1 MLLCDIGNTSYHF
14 YDGVESYK
22 ESVKEFDPQTLTQE
36 VYFISVNA
44 ACSAK
49 LSSLA
54 NWINLESF
62 IEREKY
68 YETMGIDRIV
78 ALESLDEGVVI
89 DAGSAITVD
98 VKRDGVFLG
107 GFIVAGVYAMGEA
120 YKNISNALAYDFNF
134 EVPLDVLPKN
144 SQDAISYAYLK
155 PLHSEVMAFH
165 LPVTLT
171 GGDAH
176 KLKKLFCD
184 ASVDEL
190 LLFKGMQKLIERLH
204 KTLSNV

>member
-14 YDGVESYK
+14 YDGEKAYK
-22 ESVKEFDPQTLTQE
+22 KSVKEFDPKTLTQE

-44 ACSAK
+44 ACSKK
-49 LSSLA
+49 LSSLQ

-62 IEREKY
+62 VEREKY
-68 YETMGIDRIV
+68 YKTMGIDRIL
-78 ALESLDEGVVI
+78 ALESLYEGVVI

-107 GFIVAGVYAMGEA
+107 GFIAPGIHAMGET
-120 YKNISNALAYDFNF
+120 YKNISSALAYEFNF
-134 EVPLDVLPKN
+134 EVPLDILPKN

-165 LPVTLT
+165 LPITLT
-171 GGDAH
+171 GGDAR

-184 ASVDEL
+184 ATVDEL
-190 LLFKGMQKLIERLH
+190 LLFRGMQKLAEGLH